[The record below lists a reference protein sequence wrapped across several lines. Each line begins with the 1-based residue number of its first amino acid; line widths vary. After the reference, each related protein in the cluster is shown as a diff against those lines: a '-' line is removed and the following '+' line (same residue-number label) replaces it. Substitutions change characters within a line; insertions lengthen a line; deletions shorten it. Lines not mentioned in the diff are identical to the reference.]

1 MKTLLLAIFCLLLTY
16 LLQGQNQIGLPRIDN
31 YHSYDYKA
39 GVQNWA
45 IGQDVNGMLYFGNSD
60 GLLSF
65 DGKYWKRYRLPN
77 QTVVRSLKIDA
88 SGRIYVGGQS
98 EIGYFFPD
106 AAGRLRYTSLN
117 SLLPE
122 EERRF
127 ADIWN
132 LVVVDDQVFF
142 RSRIKIIQ
150 YKDGLMNV
158 FKPGT
163 TWDFMGEAGNR
174 IYAQEGGKGILQYDN
189 GVWKPVCNH
198 PVLDQTPIT
207 SMMEYGKDTILVA
220 TLRNGLFLLYN
231 NTLVP
236 KKTKVDEVFRND
248 RLYCTAKVNSDW
260 FAFGTNSAGVVILN
274 KEGEHIQ
281 TYSYRE
287 GLQKNNVRSLLL
299 DRNRNLWIGLDDGID
314 QLSINS
320 AVKFIYPDKTKQ
332 VTGYATRLYQNKL
345 YIGTS
350 NGLYAAPI
358 DPATHDFSQA
368 TGSFTEVANT
378 TGQVWN
384 LDEINDHL
392 FIGHEDG
399 GMIVK
404 NNAAHKIYNAAGSW
418 LFKPTSPVYPS
429 SSIIAGTYT
438 GLRLIS
444 FVKDQFTDRGSIL
457 GLRESLRFMSFD
469 NNTRTLWASHPNRG
483 IFRILL
489 SPDYASIAQ
498 MKLYDSKDGLPNEN
512 GNYIFRVKNRVVC
525 TTVEG
530 IYEFDAARS
539 RFVVSP
545 TLNSIL
551 NGMNIQ
557 YLHEDSK
564 GNLWFISHKRLGIV
578 DFQKPSNGSNYT
590 IQYFP
595 ELDGMVLSGYESIY
609 PLNEENIFIAA
620 NKGIIH
626 LNYKKYCAQQ
636 NKPDVLLSQVR
647 AEGRK
652 DSILFG
658 GHALEG
664 GSAVPFKANKV
675 QSLPAHLNSLHFEY
689 SSTLFEQLRNIEF
702 SYILRGFDREWSHWS
717 NRSEKD
723 YTNLPAGHYTFSV
736 KARNNRRNESSVV
749 NYHFEVKRAWYNSYW
764 IFGLYTLIALSTV
777 YLIFRWQQ
785 RKHRREREHQHYLH
799 QLELDRSEK
808 EIVELKNQKLET
820 DLNFKNRELLTMT
833 INLVQRGEV
842 LRKIRE
848 IISSLIKKE
857 SPSDN
862 AATHK
867 NLLRLIREVEKS
879 NEDWDKFAIH
889 FNSVNMDFFNTLK
902 TIYPGLTPNELKL
915 CAYLRMNLSTKE
927 IAQLL
932 NITAKGVEV
941 ARYRL
946 RRKLQL
952 QPDVNLA
959 DFLAGLSIS
968 RSV

>member
-1 MKTLLLAIFCLLLTY
+1 MKTLLLAISCLLLTH

-45 IGQDVNGMLYFGNSD
+45 IGQDINGMLYFGNSD

-77 QTVVRSLKIDA
+77 QTVVRSLKIDG

-106 AAGRLRYTSLN
+106 AAGRLSYTSLN

-132 LVVVDDQVFF
+132 LVVVGDQVFF

-174 IYAQEGGKGILQYDN
+174 VYAQEGGKGILQYDN

-287 GLQKNNVRSLLL
+287 GMQKNNVRSLLL

-332 VTGYATRLYQNKL
+332 VTGYATRLFHNKL

-350 NGLYAAPI
+350 NGLYAATI

-444 FVKDQFTDRGSIL
+444 FVKDQFTDRGSIQ

-489 SPDYASIAQ
+489 APDYASIAQ
-498 MKLYDSKDGLPNEN
+498 MKLYGSKDGLPNEN

-530 IYEFDAARS
+530 IYEFDAARN

-557 YLHEDSK
+557 YLQ
-564 GNLWFISHKRLGIV
+564 GR
-578 DFQKPSNGSNYT
+578 
-590 IQYFP
+590 
-595 ELDGMVLSGYESIY
+595 
-609 PLNEENIFIAA
+609 
-620 NKGIIH
+620 
-626 LNYKKYCAQQ
+626 QQ
-636 NKPDVLLSQVR
+636 
-647 AEGRK
+647 G
-652 DSILFG
+652 
-658 GHALEG
+658 
-664 GSAVPFKANKV
+664 
-675 QSLPAHLNSLHFEY
+675 QSLVHF
-689 SSTLFEQLRNIEF
+689 
-702 SYILRGFDREWSHWS
+702 
-717 NRSEKD
+717 
-723 YTNLPAGHYTFSV
+723 P
-736 KARNNRRNESSVV
+736 
-749 NYHFEVKRAWYNSYW
+749 
-764 IFGLYTLIALSTV
+764 
-777 YLIFRWQQ
+777 
-785 RKHRREREHQHYLH
+785 
-799 QLELDRSEK
+799 
-808 EIVELKNQKLET
+808 
-820 DLNFKNRELLTMT
+820 
-833 INLVQRGEV
+833 
-842 LRKIRE
+842 
-848 IISSLIKKE
+848 
-857 SPSDN
+857 
-862 AATHK
+862 
-867 NLLRLIREVEKS
+867 
-879 NEDWDKFAIH
+879 
-889 FNSVNMDFFNTLK
+889 
-902 TIYPGLTPNELKL
+902 
-915 CAYLRMNLSTKE
+915 
-927 IAQLL
+927 
-932 NITAKGVEV
+932 
-941 ARYRL
+941 
-946 RRKLQL
+946 
-952 QPDVNLA
+952 
-959 DFLAGLSIS
+959 
-968 RSV
+968 